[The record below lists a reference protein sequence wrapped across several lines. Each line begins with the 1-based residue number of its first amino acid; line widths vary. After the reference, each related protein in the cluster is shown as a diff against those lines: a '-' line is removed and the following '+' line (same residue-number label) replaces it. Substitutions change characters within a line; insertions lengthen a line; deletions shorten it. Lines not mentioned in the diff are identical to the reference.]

1 MNTRIVIYDQNESG
15 ITTLRRCIE
24 SYFPPLTGKVT
35 VSPLPNAV
43 SVATF
48 WKSAYVV
55 AQSSALARYYFIQD
69 YEPLFYPAGTLY
81 GLAEATYRLGLIP
94 IVNTPGLLKF
104 LHSTHGQIGGISF
117 VPTVD
122 RSVYFPKQRSTSGP
136 LQIVF
141 YGRPGQ
147 ARNGFE
153 LGIEALKNLKR
164 QYGSRLKIISAG
176 ADWSVRE
183 YGLEGILENRGR
195 LSSPVEVADL
205 YRESDIGLCFM
216 FSKHPSY
223 QPFEMISCGCVT
235 VSNENEATSWFFKDG
250 QNCVLVQPTVPD
262 LVEKFRWLIENEDER
277 RRISHE
283 GLTHISSEDWPSI
296 IDGTCIRAG
305 LLSCT
310 A

>member
-1 MNTRIVIYDQNESG
+1 M
-15 ITTLRRCIE
+15 
-24 SYFPPLTGKVT
+24 
-35 VSPLPNAV
+35 
-43 SVATF
+43 
-48 WKSAYVV
+48 SAYVV
-55 AQSSALARYYFIQD
+55 AQSPALARYYFIQD

-104 LHSTHGQIGGISF
+104 LHSTHGQIGGTSF

-122 RSVYFPKQRSTSGP
+122 RSVYFPKQRTTRGP

-164 QYGSRLKIISAG
+164 LYGNRLKIVSAG
-176 ADWSVRE
+176 ADWNARE
-183 YGLEGILENRGR
+183 YGLERVLENRGR
-195 LSSPVEVADL
+195 LRSSAEVAEL

-223 QPFEMISCGCVT
+223 QPFEMISCGCV
-235 VSNENEATSWFFKDG
+235 VLSNENEATSWFFKDG
-250 QNCVLVQPTVPD
+250 QNCVLAQPTVPD

-277 RRISHE
+277 RRISDE
-283 GLTHISSEDWPSI
+283 APLHISPEDWPSI
-296 IDGTCIRAG
+296 IDGTCVRAG
-305 LLSCT
+305 LLSGT